1 MNDCAGCLFTTYCG
15 LSVATYR
22 LVAAG
27 YCKIYNEREK
37 KNKADNK
44 HKTE

>member
-1 MNDCAGCLFTTYCG
+1 MADCAGCPHISYCG
-15 LSVATYR
+15 LAVANYR